1 MKKKKNTHILDW
13 VYPMIESGD
22 IGNIVDPRLQEEFYT
37 NSAWKTVEIVMLC
50 VPSIAIQRVD
60 MSQVFVELN
69 ECLAL
74 EMAQGRRQSMATE
87 VNQTI
92 SSIPLRISLQ

>member
-1 MKKKKNTHILDW
+1 
-13 VYPMIESGD
+13 
-22 IGNIVDPRLQEEFYT
+22 
-37 NSAWKTVEIVMLC
+37 MLC

-87 VNQTI
+87 VNQTFQAFHSKFRCNKLLVRNFRCNI
-92 SSIPLRISLQ
+92 LQKIIGISLYNDLFILRYYNNFS

>member
-1 MKKKKNTHILDW
+1 
-13 VYPMIESGD
+13 
-22 IGNIVDPRLQEEFYT
+22 
-37 NSAWKTVEIVMLC
+37 MLC
-50 VPSIAIQRVD
+50 VPSIAIQGVD
-60 MSQVFVELN
+60 MSQVFVELK

-74 EMAQGRRQSMATE
+74 EMAHGRRQTMATE

>member
-1 MKKKKNTHILDW
+1 
-13 VYPMIESGD
+13 
-22 IGNIVDPRLQEEFYT
+22 
-37 NSAWKTVEIVMLC
+37 MLC

-92 SSIPLRISLQ
+92 SSIPLKISLQ